1 MTKVLVTLTKS
12 PINQQA
18 DQRKTLRA
26 LGLRRLGDKRE
37 HDYSRAIRGML
48 VKVRHLITAELR
60 EEAPKEGTKSN
71 A

>member
-1 MTKVLVTLTKS
+1 MTKVLVTLTRS

-26 LGLRRLGDKRE
+26 LGLRRIGDHRE
-37 HDYSRAIRGML
+37 HDYSRSIRGML
-48 VKVRHLITAELR
+48 VKVRHLITTELR
-60 EEAPKEGTKSN
+60 EEGSEMETEN

>member
-1 MTKVLVTLTKS
+1 MTKVLVTLIRS

-26 LGLRRLGDKRE
+26 LGLRRLGAQRE
-37 HDYSRAIRGML
+37 HDYSRSIRGML
-48 VKVRHLITAELR
+48 VKVRHLITTELR
-60 EEAPKEGTKSN
+60 EEGSEKDAEN